1 MSRSRSTPDHSG
13 PARRRVFAAAALAV
27 CCAAASCQGPQSQ
40 TIGPPGRYK
49 VESKYTAESGR
60 LLVKSDFQLPKDHE
74 LIRDLDRLR
83 DHLIERLELPPPER
97 DVVVYLFDDELQYTQ
112 YLNATFPGLPQ
123 RRAYFVGTRQQLA
136 VYTYWGSRIQ
146 EDLRHEYT
154 HGVLHASLGHV
165 PLWLDE
171 GLAEYFEIPGA
182 EPGRPNPAYVRELT
196 KLIADGWRPDLAKL
210 EGIVRFEDMQQEQ
223 YQEAWAWVHFMLHG
237 SDDTRACLLSYLD
250 DLRRRETPEPLS
262 ARLAAAVPQVEQRF
276 MAHMTSLPQPEP
288 AKLTAQK

>member
-1 MSRSRSTPDHSG
+1 
-13 PARRRVFAAAALAV
+13 VLAA
-27 CCAAASCQGPQSQ
+27 CCAASSCQGPEPQ
-40 TIGPPGRYK
+40 TVGPPSRHS
-49 VESKYTAESGR
+49 VRSDR
-60 LLVKSDFQLPKDHE
+60 LLVLSDFKLPSDHE
-74 LIRDLDRLR
+74 LIQDLNRLR
-83 DHLIERLELPPPER
+83 DHLISRLELPPPER

-112 YLNATFPGLPQ
+112 YLNTTFPGLPQ

-154 HGVLHASLGHV
+154 HGVLHASLGRM

-171 GLAEYFEIPGA
+171 GLAEYFEIPG
-182 EPGRPNPAYVRELT
+182 EQPGRPNPAYVRELT
-196 KLIADGWRPDLAKL
+196 KLLADGWRPDLARL
-210 EGIVRFEDMQQEQ
+210 ESTVRFEDMRQEQ

-250 DLRRRETPEPLS
+250 DLRQQETPEPLS
-262 ARLAAAVPQVEQRF
+262 ARLAAVVPQVEQRF